1 MGSMVVIATTAVPD
15 RVRGALSRWMTEP
28 DAGLYV
34 GTMNARVRRE
44 LWSAVSDSVGEGA
57 AVCLHP
63 ADNEQGYV
71 VLTAGERRR
80 RVLDFD
86 GLQLIQMMAPVEKK
100 DTEWLPEAPEPPV
113 EGWGEGDPGSESG
126 SAPVLEE
133 TPFDDLPLEGPDP
146 DRW

>member
-34 GTMNARVRRE
+34 GTMNARVRQE
-44 LWSAVSDSVGEGA
+44 LWSAVSASVGDGA
-57 AVCLHP
+57 AVCLHT

-80 RVLDFD
+80 QVLDFD
-86 GLQLIQMMAPVEKK
+86 GLQLIRLTAQVDEEEDP
-100 DTEWLPEAPEPPV
+100 EWLPEAPERQV
-113 EGWGEGDPGSESG
+113 GD
-126 SAPVLEE
+126 E
-133 TPFDDLPLEGPDP
+133 TPTPEEDP
-146 DRW
+146 FQGL

>member
-34 GTMNARVRRE
+34 GTMNARVRQE
-44 LWSAVSDSVGEGA
+44 LWSAVSASVGDGA
-57 AVCLHP
+57 AVCLHT

-80 RVLDFD
+80 QVLDFD
-86 GLQLIQMMAPVEKK
+86 GLQLIRLTAQVDEEEDPG
-100 DTEWLPEAPEPPV
+100 WLPEAPERQA
-113 EGWGEGDPGSESG
+113 GDGTPE
-126 SAPVLEE
+126 PEE
-133 TPFDDLPLEGPDP
+133 DPFQGL
-146 DRW
+146 

>member
-34 GTMNARVRRE
+34 GTMNARVRQE
-44 LWSAVSDSVGEGA
+44 LWSAVSASVGDGA
-57 AVCLHP
+57 AVCLHT

-80 RVLDFD
+80 QVLDFD
-86 GLQLIQMMAPVEKK
+86 GLQLIRLTAQVNEEEDP
-100 DTEWLPEAPEPPV
+100 EWLPEAPERQV
-113 EGWGEGDPGSESG
+113 GD
-126 SAPVLEE
+126 E
-133 TPFDDLPLEGPDP
+133 TPVSEEDP
-146 DRW
+146 FQGL

>member
-1 MGSMVVIATTAVPD
+1 MIATTAVPD

-34 GTMNARVRRE
+34 GTMNARVRQE
-44 LWSAVSDSVGEGA
+44 LWSAVSASVGDGA

-86 GLQLIQMMAPVEKK
+86 GLQLIRMTAQVEEVEERAP
-100 DTEWLPEAPEPPV
+100 EWLPETPEPAAGSP
-113 EGWGEGDPGSESG
+113 EGAEGAEAGFGAQES
-126 SAPVLEE
+126 
-133 TPFDDLPLEGPDP
+133 PFDDLPEEGWGPD
-146 DRW
+146 R